1 MFVKWRRAKT
11 FLAAIFFTMQQGVPK
26 SLHISDDLPPSIRAY
41 RRQSVHLNTT
51 QNAFGPGSIAII
63 PIDTGTEGVFVDT
76 RTIRLV
82 FDVTFKNRCR
92 YIDFVNLGRAGAA
105 SFIEEIAL
113 EINGVP
119 IERNTQYAATTE
131 LEKIRRG
138 EAADPF
144 MMTFENPFQP
154 LGDSQFA
161 GHINLIKPCM
171 VDCNGFSWDNAMDT
185 SVIPSNRAGIFMASV
200 IASHNAETTAEI
212 LNATGATTNTFIDSE
227 RVISDW
233 AYGNTDSVSIS
244 GRNKLMNPKGSRT
257 SVFSGSG
264 GAYGPPDFIPCDI
277 MKLKEMVQ
285 AQRRGRRDLKTV
297 YAEGANMKLIPV
309 HHRPSNQGWTN
320 AMHFIGWNT
329 TDSPNECALDDFMGT
344 DHTYQ
349 FSLELYM
356 GVFGRMNTKWLPTL
370 AIGAGRAQLRL
381 KFARPQQAFDVA
393 MDPCRRIPGTLRDTC
408 VNSYGNDSQTPTTWG
423 DLKST
428 YTDLVYDPSAVQYDY
443 LVASKTNA
451 SNNWFEPRST
461 AQSTSITD
469 KEAFRLLFA
478 PLVPSLAMANG
489 TFPSASAFAMAGDTT
504 VGYLHTSSFTSA
516 TAIPHMTANYLPA
529 NIDSGS
535 GGYTPANDYC
545 GRFSVNAPPACQYM
559 LAASPS
565 KGRNGVSNDFTPES
579 NLCYGTC
586 YPSAKAQ
593 SRRTHVGAMPLGLPT
608 VDYNNG
614 ITYEIRNL
622 QIRAAELLFSDEITD
637 SLLQA
642 GIAGNAVME
651 TMILRETKVQ
661 LHQNG
666 TQKILIP
673 ITGASIQDICVA
685 FRHQEQLWGPQAL
698 SQPTYS
704 FIDPFTA
711 VNYTVNSADW
721 KGVHNLS
728 VQSAWSNNGHLGIN
742 MYFQLGSEFL
752 PRVPIDDISGFTDF
766 VCQGDQI
773 FYGAGELGDYR
784 RMNQNPERMDI
795 FTELA
800 ASSSNSYAVK
810 RINHFDPG
818 FFTCFMDVEILDDQ
832 TITGNPFLYLFAP
845 LDDLPSA
852 RVSGAVLPYVQPS
865 VGTFHISLNLETMMG
880 HGHKTRSGSTIV
892 NNQLYLK
899 MDRAYGCAK
908 SPLEMIAYARCNA
921 KVVFERGGSV
931 QVIS

>member
-1 MFVKWRRAKT
+1 
-11 FLAAIFFTMQQGVPK
+11 MQQGVPK

-154 LGDSQFA
+154 LGSSQFA

-171 VDCNGFSWDNAMDT
+171 VDCNGVSWDNNLDE
-185 SVIPSNRAGIFMASV
+185 SVIPSVFNHVYNASV
-200 IASHNAETTAEI
+200 VASHNGEDTDQT
-212 LNATGATTNTFIDSE
+212 LNASGDTTNDFINAE
-227 RVISDW
+227 RYISDW
-233 AYGNTDSVSIS
+233 AYGNNDSVSIW
-244 GRNKLMNPKGSRT
+244 GRDKLANPKGSRT
-257 SVFSGSG
+257 SVYAGSG
-264 GAYGPPDFIPCDI
+264 AAYGPPGVIPCDI
-277 MKLKEMVQ
+277 LKLKEMVQ

-309 HHRPSNQGWTN
+309 HHRPSNQGWTK

-329 TDSPNECALDDFMGT
+329 TSSPTECALDDFAGT

-408 VNSYGNDSQTPTTWG
+408 ANSYGKDSRVPTTWSQ
-423 DLKST
+423 LTSS
-428 YTDLVYDPSAVQYDY
+428 YTDIVYDPSAVQYDY
-443 LVASKTNA
+443 LVSSKVNASGNWYEPASKA
-451 SNNWFEPRST
+451 RST
-461 AQSTSITD
+461 TIT
-469 KEAFRLLFA
+469 KEEGDDLLFS

-489 TFPSASAFAMAGDTT
+489 TFPSVSAFTMGGDTAVTYTT
-504 VGYLHTSSFTSA
+504 VSEFTSGA
-516 TAIPHMTANYLPA
+516 AIPHITANYLPPGVD
-529 NIDSGS
+529 NGT
-535 GGYTPANDYC
+535 GGYTDATGTC
-545 GRFSVNAPPACQYM
+545 GRFSFTAPPACQYM
-559 LAASPS
+559 LSSNPN
-565 KGRNGVSNDFTPES
+565 KGRNGTADDFANEAS
-579 NLCYGTC
+579 LCYGTP

-593 SRRTHVGAMPLGLPT
+593 SRRTHLGALPLGLPN

-651 TMILRETKVQ
+651 TVILRETKVQ

-673 ITGASIQDICVA
+673 ITGASIQDLCVA

-711 VNYTVNSADW
+711 VNYTTDASFW
-721 KGVHNLS
+721 KGVRNMS
-728 VQSAWSNNGHLGIN
+728 VQSAWSNSGHLGIN

-795 FTELA
+795 FTELIT
-800 ASSSNSYAVK
+800 SSSNSSAIK

-818 FFTCFMDVEILDDQ
+818 FFTTFMNMEILDDQ

-845 LDDLPSA
+845 LDELPMDHI
-852 RVSGAVLPYVQPS
+852 GQILPYVQPS

-899 MDRAYGCAK
+899 MDRAYGCAQ